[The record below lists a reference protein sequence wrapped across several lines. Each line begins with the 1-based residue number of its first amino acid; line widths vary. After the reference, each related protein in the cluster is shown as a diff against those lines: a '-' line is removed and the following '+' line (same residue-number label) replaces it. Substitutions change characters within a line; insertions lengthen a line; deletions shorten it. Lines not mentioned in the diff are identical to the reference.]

1 MAIPPLTL
9 LALVLAAPAAPQS
22 TAAGEQAL
30 RSATGRALQGN
41 VADAVALL
49 EQVPPSGFGDEDR
62 AIRTCM
68 IERFDPASKDS
79 ADEAAGGVT
88 GAALRLYRSYWKGSL
103 LRPQTRSA
111 EEERL
116 IEGLRALLGLPL
128 GSKPDRVDA
137 ELKRRVAAEG
147 RHALTGRTPPL
158 LEFIVW
164 ATEAS
169 AVRRVPL
176 PEGRHSV
183 KVKMLDDFAS
193 LGWSAFA
200 TCDRSFT
207 GGWVKPDAI
216 HAVRPGWKD
225 LSAENF
231 RISFLAHET
240 QHFADKARFGELQSW
255 ELEYRAKLAELALAD
270 ATLARILS
278 AFASNQGSDPAVPH
292 SYANRIVLSWMVIEL
307 RLAGPDALAKAPPGA
322 IRQAARALLKRD
334 SAARARCGPPLRP
347 PGLGT
352 KRGGVGLCGDG
363 HDRPASKRT

>member
-1 MAIPPLTL
+1 MAIPPLAL

-41 VADAVALL
+41 VADALALL
-49 EQVPPSGFGDEDR
+49 ERVPASEFGEKDR
-62 AIRTCM
+62 AIRACM
-68 IERFDPASKDS
+68 IERFGPNPKDS
-79 ADEAAGGVT
+79 AASAAGGVT
-88 GAALRLYRSYWKGSL
+88 GAALRLYRSYWRGAL
-103 LRPQTRSA
+103 LRPETRTA
-111 EEERL
+111 GEERL
-116 IEGLRALLGLPL
+116 LAGLTALLGLPADA
-128 GSKPDRVDA
+128 GSDRVDA

-164 ATEAS
+164 ASETS

-200 TCDRSFT
+200 TCERSFT

-225 LSAENF
+225 LSAENYQ
-231 RISFLAHET
+231 ISFLAHET

-270 ATLARILS
+270 ATVARILS
-278 AFASNQGSDPAVPH
+278 AFLSNQGSDPAVPH
-292 SYANRIVLSWMVIEL
+292 SYANRIVLSWLVIEL
-307 RLAGPDALAKAPPGA
+307 RLAGPQALAKAPPGA

-334 SAARARCGPPLRP
+334 SAARSR
-347 PGLGT
+347 
-352 KRGGVGLCGDG
+352 
-363 HDRPASKRT
+363 